1 MDQTSPQPGLNE
13 KELLE
18 FLHEIASMDE
28 AIAEEEAAVEKSEL
42 EEQSWFEAI
51 KEKENE
57 GVKRMIYMPSDE
69 RAEKTQRMH
78 RERVLLKTRIQRSAF
93 DQSEIP
99 LTQKLSKDDIKLLI
113 DALTEKQ
120 VALVEHYALYI
131 TASVKTLLL
140 QFIPGVLRRA
150 YRQYPNS
157 LKECPGFLYRTKEN
171 YGNKIFFVKP
181 QMPYFIEQGTEM
193 DFIRSIEEAYNVAA
207 IDKAVFNYH
216 QARERLFTKETG
228 IAAAIPRY
236 GLKTYFDLLNHN
248 VVWFSS
254 FYLKKTGKP
263 LKLVD

>member
-13 KELLE
+13 QELLE
-18 FLHEIASMDE
+18 FLHEITSMDE
-28 AIAEEEAAVEKSEL
+28 AISEEEAAVEESEL

-51 KEKENE
+51 KEEKNKE
-57 GVKRMIYMPSDE
+57 VKRMIYEPSGE
-69 RAEKTQRMH
+69 RAERTQKMH

-93 DQSEIP
+93 DQSELP
-99 LTQKLSKDDIKLLI
+99 LTERLSKDDIKLLI

-120 VALVEHYALYI
+120 VALVEHYTLYI
-131 TASVKTLLL
+131 TARIKALLL
-140 QFIPGVLRRA
+140 PFIPGVLRKA
-150 YRQYPNS
+150 YRRFPNA
-157 LKECPGFLYRTKEN
+157 LKECPGFLYRTEED

-181 QMPYFIEQGTEM
+181 QIPYFIEQGTEM
-193 DFIRSIEEAYNVAA
+193 DFIRSLDESHNVAA
-207 IDKAVFNYH
+207 IDKAVSNYH